1 MKITESKLRQIIR
14 ETLLV
19 EHNKDKIPIHDAPV
33 TFEFVEED
41 HGVGMEGFAVS
52 ASHPGTDRVGFITA
66 IPYWDELTQ
75 RGMSLPKRTI
85 KGHKDVEI
93 YTVDLARLDKIFK
106 GEGLGTQMYKFLIA
120 NLSKRNIALVPGEW
134 TRHSDRKSKNSL
146 ALYMMDDE
154 SEQFPVGE
162 RGTSHDALRV
172 WRNLG
177 EIPAFHPEWNPDD
190 YKTFQS
196 TRKRGWEDRIK
207 SKRNDF
213 SIDEALIREALLA
226 EAAMTPETAE
236 ERGITFKVDITLRN
250 IEIVV
255 VEVDDDTAVVGQL
268 YAGKIE
274 ESRSLDQKGV
284 WAIYKSNSSISG
296 LGPLMYD
303 LMIDLIHPAALVSD
317 RLMVSKDAKRVWDYY
332 MNNRDDV
339 EALQLDNLE
348 DELTPG
354 FKDDNYDQNS
364 AENWA
369 FTDRQE
375 WYDSSLSKA
384 YRREGGGTPTLDA
397 LEGLGIIEIA
407 R

>member
-1 MKITESKLRQIIR
+1 MGHRKWLHLATSWRDCLKVDHKQTGRAMRITESKLR
-14 ETLLV
+14 
-19 EHNKDKIPIHDAPV
+19 
-33 TFEFVEED
+33 
-41 HGVGMEGFAVS
+41 
-52 ASHPGTDRVGFITA
+52 
-66 IPYWDELTQ
+66 
-75 RGMSLPKRTI
+75 
-85 KGHKDVEI
+85 
-93 YTVDLARLDKIFK
+93 
-106 GEGLGTQMYKFLIA
+106 
-120 NLSKRNIALVPGEW
+120 
-134 TRHSDRKSKNSL
+134 
-146 ALYMMDDE
+146 
-154 SEQFPVGE
+154 
-162 RGTSHDALRV
+162 
-172 WRNLG
+172 
-177 EIPAFHPEWNPDD
+177 
-190 YKTFQS
+190 
-196 TRKRGWEDRIK
+196 RI
-207 SKRNDF
+207 
-213 SIDEALIREALLA
+213 IREALLA